1 MCAHG
6 DGEGIGKH
14 GNGRH
19 ARCIRRRNKTWSRRW
34 SHVRRGRPHPDG
46 SYPARMV
53 SPGLPRRQA
62 RSDTSGVATLDTD
75 DKKVT
80 QPPCTTLTD
89 SPTVSPVD
97 ITRPLPAGARRTPY
111 ARARAAPGPMPG
123 QQPGYP
129 PHGQAFHMPPQPPP
143 KRFTGPI
150 IALVSLA
157 LVAAIGIVTLLV
169 VNLTGDD
176 EPDTTTASPSESV
189 DPEPTSEEPSEP
201 PTTDTATESSRISE
215 AEFGDW
221 DFSFGDVSLQAA
233 KKDGWSYEDC
243 SPPDVRE
250 TLVDHGCSWPQRSFM
265 KRRTAAFVFRRCTWV
280 SRPRHRHRSGD
291 RSHKDDFTPH
301 DDAFVD
307 GYEFGRWRSEA
318 AKSYVVIVSCTA
330 TNAVDEDSAQ
340 QYLDNLHWDLVA
352 ALSFRM

>member
-1 MCAHG
+1 MHDPYGQSHGFPGGYHQTPPGPEHGGPHTPAHG
-6 DGEGIGKH
+6 
-14 GNGRH
+14 
-19 ARCIRRRNKTWSRRW
+19 
-34 SHVRRGRPHPDG
+34 
-46 SYPARMV
+46 
-53 SPGLPRRQA
+53 
-62 RSDTSGVATLDTD
+62 
-75 DKKVT
+75 
-80 QPPCTTLTD
+80 
-89 SPTVSPVD
+89 
-97 ITRPLPAGARRTPY
+97 
-111 ARARAAPGPMPG
+111 AAPGPMPG

-169 VNLTGDD
+169 VDLTGDD

-250 TLVDHGCSWPQRSFM
+250 TLVDHGCSWATEVIYEAEDGSLRLSALYLGFPDPD
-265 KRRTAAFVFRRCTWV
+265 TATDLEIALT
-280 SRPRHRHRSGD
+280 
-291 RSHKDDFTPH
+291 KDDFTPH